1 MELRHLRYFAAVADT
16 CHFGRAAEQLLVAQP
31 ALSYAI
37 RQLEDELDATLFN
50 RTTRQVSL
58 TPAGEFL
65 KAEAARILAGVDD
78 AERGVRRIA
87 AGRSGLLRVGL
98 TGTAASP
105 ICRASRASFV
115 RNFLAWRWRSRR
127 TCSRPQQ
134 CEQLRTGALDV
145 GVLRPPAVGDD
156 IELRSIDVEPLVLA
170 VSADHRLAAE
180 PVVSLTDLRSESFVA
195 YASRDS
201 AVNDAVLRSC
211 KRAGFVPHREHAAPG
226 TAVLLALV
234 AAGFGV
240 AVVPPR
246 YARCHCRAWSFVIWP
261 TAEASNSPWPGDAAV
276 TTRSSMRSS
285 TSCPRF
291 RAGLRAHRCGGAAMK
306 ITAVEAIPF
315 AIPYVKPLKFA
326 SGEVHTA
333 DHVLVRVH
341 TDDGVVG
348 VAEAPPR
355 PFTYGETQAGI
366 VAVIEQLFA
375 PALVGLTLTEREVAG
390 ARLARTVGNPAA
402 KSAVDMAI
410 WDALGRTLELP
421 VTSLLGGYT
430 DRMRVSH
437 MLGFDEPAAMVAE
450 AEKMRDLYGITTFK
464 VKVGRRPV
472 TLDTAVVRALRDHF
486 GDSVELYV
494 DANRGWTRGGV
505 AAGHAGDGR
514 PRPALRRG
522 AVPRR

>member
-65 KAEAARILAGVDD
+65 KAEAARVLAGVDD

-98 TGTAASP
+98 TGTAAFSHLP
-105 ICRASRASFV
+105 RIARILRQELPGVAVEIQADM
-115 RNFLAWRWRSRR
+115 L
-127 TCSRPQQ
+127 TPQQ
-134 CEQLRTGALDV
+134 CEQLRTRALDV

-240 AVVPPR
+240 AVVP
-246 YARCHCRAWSFVIWP
+246 ASVRALPLQGLVFRDLADGGSVELALAWRRGGDNPVVDAVI
-261 TAEASNSPWPGDAAV
+261 NV
-276 TTRSSMRSS
+276 LSSA
-285 TSCPRF
+285 F
-291 RAGLRAHRCGGAAMK
+291 GLAFPP
-306 ITAVEAIPF
+306 TAVE
-315 AIPYVKPLKFA
+315 
-326 SGEVHTA
+326 
-333 DHVLVRVH
+333 
-341 TDDGVVG
+341 
-348 VAEAPPR
+348 
-355 PFTYGETQAGI
+355 
-366 VAVIEQLFA
+366 
-375 PALVGLTLTEREVAG
+375 
-390 ARLARTVGNPAA
+390 
-402 KSAVDMAI
+402 
-410 WDALGRTLELP
+410 EL
-421 VTSLLGGYT
+421 
-430 DRMRVSH
+430 
-437 MLGFDEPAAMVAE
+437 
-450 AEKMRDLYGITTFK
+450 I
-464 VKVGRRPV
+464 
-472 TLDTAVVRALRDHF
+472 
-486 GDSVELYV
+486 
-494 DANRGWTRGGV
+494 
-505 AAGHAGDGR
+505 
-514 PRPALRRG
+514 
-522 AVPRR
+522 